1 MMDDLPVIMRRI
13 SRITFFFLFLGCLG
27 WAVYPEWKEIFGG
40 YLIGALGSLLF
51 TWHLAWKTIRVAD
64 MAAGGRR
71 SRGGFGFLSRAAI
84 GLLAAVISVRTLEFD
99 PAATVAGLIT
109 APMATLVLGL
119 SSIRR
124 KRGGHPSD
132 ERGEKQ

>member
-1 MMDDLPVIMRRI
+1 MNDDLPVLMRKI

-27 WAVYPEWKEIFGG
+27 WAIYPEWETIFGG

-51 TWHLAWKTIRVAD
+51 TWQLAWKTMRVAEL
-64 MAAGGRR
+64 AAGGRR

-84 GLLAAVISVRTLEFD
+84 GLLAAVISVKQLGYD

-124 KRGGHPSD
+124 RRGGHPSN

>member
-1 MMDDLPVIMRRI
+1 MTDDLPVLMRKI

-27 WAVYPEWKEIFGG
+27 WAIQPEWEAVFGG
-40 YLIGALGSLLF
+40 FLIGAIGSLLF
-51 TWHLAWKTIRVAD
+51 TWQLAWKIVRIADLAVA
-64 MAAGGRR
+64 GRR
-71 SRGGFGFLSRAAI
+71 GRGFGFMSRAALA
-84 GLLAAVISVRTLEFD
+84 LLAAVISVRTLGYN

-124 KRGGHPSD
+124 QRGGHPSD

>member
-1 MMDDLPVIMRRI
+1 MMDDLPVLMRKI
-13 SRITFFFLFLGCLG
+13 SRISLFFLFLGCLG
-27 WAVYPEWKEIFGG
+27 WAVRPEWETVFGG
-40 YLIGALGSLLF
+40 FLIGTVGSLLF
-51 TWHLAWKTIRVAD
+51 TWHLAWKAVRVAD

-71 SRGGFGFLSRAAI
+71 SRGGFGFLARAAI
-84 GLLAAVISVRTLEFD
+84 GLLAAVISVRTLGYD

-124 KRGGHPSD
+124 KRGGHPSE

>member
-1 MMDDLPVIMRRI
+1 MTDELPVLVRRI
-13 SRITFFFLFLGCLG
+13 SRITFFFLFIGCLG
-27 WAVYPEWKEIFGG
+27 WALYPKWEDVFGG

-51 TWHLAWKTIRVAD
+51 TWQLAWKTIRMAD
-64 MAAGGRR
+64 AAVGGRR

-84 GLLAAVISVRTLEFD
+84 GLLAAVISVRTFGYD

-109 APMATLVLGL
+109 TPMAMLVLGL

-124 KRGGHPSD
+124 KSGGHPSD

>member
-1 MMDDLPVIMRRI
+1 MMEDLPVLMRKI

-27 WAVYPEWKEIFGG
+27 WAVRPEWEAVFGG
-40 YLIGALGSLLF
+40 FLIGTVGSLLF
-51 TWHLAWKTIRVAD
+51 TWHLAWKSVRVAD
-64 MAAGGRR
+64 ATAGGRR

-119 SSIRR
+119 LSIRR

>member
-1 MMDDLPVIMRRI
+1 MTDDLQVLMRKI

-27 WAVYPEWKEIFGG
+27 WAVYPKWEEVFGG

-51 TWHLAWKTIRVAD
+51 TWQLAWKIIRVAD

-84 GLLAAVISVRTLEFD
+84 GLLAAVISVRTLGYD

-109 APMATLVLGL
+109 SPMATLVLGL

-124 KRGGHPSD
+124 RSGGHPSD